1 MDTAAGLLQA
11 YLQDVLHHPEC
22 AALDVGQLPEEWRE
36 FGGVLSFFTQ
46 CVLESNALA
55 QALSRGDLNVK
66 LPPPA
71 NGLAAPL
78 RDLHATL
85 KHLTW
90 QTQQV
95 AKGDYRQ
102 HMDFMGE
109 FAMAFNAMTEQLERQ
124 REAQLMEISSSQR
137 MIQSLAQSNSLYES
151 IAGQIDRWIIV
162 VDARGGEWQLVNRDA
177 ADMLADR
184 AAEPQ
189 LRRWIKRQV
198 EAHTQLAEIYT
209 TELDLPS
216 ESGGQTFSVA
226 IHPMHWQERKTF
238 IFVLTDVSGEK
249 ERLTDLQNVAYSDT
263 LTQVYNRRY
272 GMRALGEWLR
282 ERRAFA
288 LCFADIDD
296 LKHVNDSFGHAEGD
310 RYILSVAG
318 ILLGFARDAVVCRMG
333 GDEFM
338 LLIPGWSAESAAARL
353 KLLRK
358 RLSACRD
365 EQTAAYDHG
374 ISYGVIGVGAE
385 NTLAA
390 EELIAIADERMYEHK
405 RASKLRRGS
414 PAQ

>member
-1 MDTAAGLLQA
+1 MNGA
-11 YLQDVLHHPEC
+11 QDM
-22 AALDVGQLPEEWRE
+22 
-36 FGGVLSFFTQ
+36 GGVDGFGP
-46 CVLESNALA
+46 VRPE
-55 QALSRGDLNVK
+55 
-66 LPPPA
+66 A
-71 NGLAAPL
+71 NEPVF
-78 RDLHATL
+78 HA
-85 KHLTW
+85 
-90 QTQQV
+90 
-95 AKGDYRQ
+95 
-102 HMDFMGE
+102 
-109 FAMAFNAMTEQLERQ
+109 
-124 REAQLMEISSSQR
+124 
-137 MIQSLAQSNSLYES
+137 
-151 IAGQIDRWIIV
+151 
-162 VDARGGEWQLVNRDA
+162 EW
-177 ADMLADR
+177 
-184 AAEPQ
+184 
-189 LRRWIKRQV
+189 
-198 EAHTQLAEIYT
+198 
-209 TELDLPS
+209 
-216 ESGGQTFSVA
+216 
-226 IHPMHWQERKTF
+226 
-238 IFVLTDVSGEK
+238 
-249 ERLTDLQNVAYSDT
+249 
-263 LTQVYNRRY
+263 
-272 GMRALGEWLR
+272 